1 MRKQALTAVMLAL
14 TMTAAVTAAAV
25 AGETETVQDSQTA
38 AENSAETEA
47 ESSTNAAEEAQVL
60 GFSDFQKLVKP
71 GMPLTEVSSLLQ
83 KYSGYAY
90 QPDSSD
96 PSGDSLTVSLT
107 AFPEDTDTDV
117 LTAEI
122 DACAQNSFTEFL
134 QTVNADYKALQNA
147 DGTEAAV
154 TAEYTVTSGAADESE
169 IASVKDS
176 LDTQIR
182 KLSSDVSDPEVT
194 TDGTTE
200 TTVWTIP
207 ADSTLITDSDLY
219 SKLTEKYGSDPILWE
234 TVTMTKTAAEDGT
247 LRYQVNVHAE
257 NAQICN
263 ALLDAWKQNKTE
275 PTTAETTTA
284 EQTTAAESTTA
295 EPTTAEQT
303 TAESTTA
310 EVTTTEPT
318 TAEQTTA
325 ESSTAESTTAESTT
339 AQETTTQAPELTEP
353 QKRANQL
360 TSSLNSLLYS
370 GTDNPSV
377 SFTFTLKDQITPEVL
392 DAQLLQSV
400 RAALQQVSSSDPFI
414 EAGYVLSDSGSDTLY
429 WYRKG
434 AQDAVA
440 VQLTPHLSADGVH
453 ADSVKVALILRKE
466 TAQNVTA
473 AGVPFGLQIGS
484 TESEL
489 AGAVGT
495 SPYFAAGVS
504 GTEGGENETIHYVI
518 CLPWSDG
525 NAYVT
530 VDTASMLYLQKM
542 ANDTKA
548 SYSTP
553 AAKLLTGYTLYLDR
567 VSDPA
572 AQRKQI
578 GTAAQAVWGTSLTE
592 NAQDETW
599 HQEITADSYLA
610 GNAMTGTEFWAK
622 WGSSVTPVRT
632 VDICA
637 DPDEPSINL
646 VRVSAQNQAA
656 LDRVISEWDVTD
668 TVDVSEVTV
677 VSGTILSVNGTMFTL
692 QPTAAGSAVLTLN
705 TNSATIVTA
714 GAAGQTVLSTGES
727 VMVSYKAKSDGSL
740 YAARV
745 DIQ

>member
-263 ALLDAWKQNKTE
+263 ALLDAWKQNHTE

-284 EQTTAAESTTA
+284 EQTTAAES
-295 EPTTAEQT
+295 
-303 TAESTTA
+303 
-310 EVTTTEPT
+310 T

-466 TAQNVTA
+466 TAQKVTA

-727 VMVSYKAKSDGSL
+727 VIVSYQAKSDGSL